1 MIHLSA
7 FVAYVGALVPWVY
20 LLLRGPRPN
29 VVAVASGLTVVAVLL
44 HAMATV
50 DFWLTYDQ
58 LPLGGLAPALS
69 SLALVGGV
77 ALVAVLPLREAGRIA
92 LGLLPLLVALE
103 GGALLL
109 GIEPSPMDL
118 SFRGAGFVLHV
129 ALAFLGLQG
138 LAVAFAAGL
147 LYLIQHHELKMK
159 RLGRLS
165 RFIPP
170 LATLEKV
177 GRVGLTVGFVSL
189 SLALVLGWAWTVQ
202 NLGSLQIDDPKV
214 IWAVLSWAVFVAIFA
229 ARRGPGSSEY
239 RGALAAVIGF
249 AVVVGTYLAFRLTAA
264 GTGLFL

>member
-7 FVAYVGALVPWVY
+7 FAAYVGALVPWVY
-20 LLLRGPRPN
+20 LLLRGPRPH
-29 VVAVASGLTVVAVLL
+29 AIGVASGLTVVAVLL
-44 HAMATV
+44 HVMATL

-69 SLALVGGV
+69 SLALVGGI
-77 ALVAVLPLREAGRIA
+77 ALVAVLPLREARRIA

-109 GIEPSPMDL
+109 GIEPSQLDL
-118 SFRGAGFVLHV
+118 GFRGAGFVLHV

-147 LYLIQHHELKMK
+147 LYLVQYHELKMK

-170 LATLEKV
+170 LATLERV
-177 GRVGLTVGFVSL
+177 GRVGLAIGFVSL
-189 SLALVLGWAWTVQ
+189 TLALVLGWAWTVQ
-202 NLGSLQIDDPKV
+202 NLGSLEIDDPKV
-214 IWAVLSWAVFVAIFA
+214 IWAVLSWVVFLAIFL
-229 ARRGPGSSEY
+229 ARRGWGRNEY
-239 RGALAAVIGF
+239 RSALAAVIGF
-249 AVVVGTYLAFRLTAA
+249 AIVVGTYLALRLTAD

>member
-1 MIHLSA
+1 MIHLAA

-20 LLLRGPRPN
+20 LLLRGPRPHA
-29 VVAVASGLTVVAVLL
+29 VAFASGLTVVAVLL
-44 HAMATV
+44 HVMATL

-77 ALVAVLPLREAGRIA
+77 ALVAVLPLREARRIA

-103 GGALLL
+103 GGAILL
-109 GIEPSPMDL
+109 GIEPSQVDL
-118 SFRGAGFVLHV
+118 GFQGAGFVLHV

-147 LYLIQHHELKMK
+147 LYLVQYHELKMK

-170 LATLEKV
+170 LATLERV
-177 GRVGLTVGFVSL
+177 GGVGLTVGFVSL
-189 SLALVLGWAWTVQ
+189 TLALVLGWAWTVQ
-202 NLGSLQIDDPKV
+202 NLGSLETDDPKV
-214 IWAVLSWAVFVAIFA
+214 IWAVLSWVVFLGIFL
-229 ARRGPGSSEY
+229 ARRGRGQTQY
-239 RGALAAVIGF
+239 RSALAAVIGF
-249 AVVVGTYLAFRLTAA
+249 AIVVGTYLALRLTAD